1 MPLKQDLQQKIPV
14 PSCVT
19 PANKKKGLTMNK
31 YQAGSMSDDLAKF
44 LLRVTL
50 AVLILLHGIAK
61 ILGGIGFITGMVA
74 KFGLP
79 PALGY
84 LVYVGE
90 VAAPL
95 LILLGIWT
103 RPAALVVAINMVVA
117 IVLVH
122 TGELFALTKTGGWAL
137 ELQGLFLVSALTV
150 ALLGAGRYSIGGSGG
165 RWN

>member
-1 MPLKQDLQQKIPV
+1 MPP
-14 PSCVT
+14 CVAQ
-19 PANKKKGLTMNK
+19 ANQKKGLTMYK

-50 AVLILLHGIAK
+50 AVLILFHGVAK
-61 ILGGIGFITGMVA
+61 ILGGVGFITGMVA

-84 LVYVGE
+84 FVYVGE
-90 VAAPL
+90 VVAPL
-95 LILLGIWT
+95 LMLLGIWT

-117 IVLVH
+117 IMLVH
-122 TGELFALTKTGGWAL
+122 TGELFSLTKTGGWAL
-137 ELQGLFLVSALTV
+137 ELQGLLLVSALTV
-150 ALLGAGRYSIGGSGG
+150 ALLGAGRYSIGGAGG